1 MRIRRWAV
9 PSDHDKTFEKRTL
22 LADAAAAPRVGVI
35 EKAFGSYARSKFSAE
50 TASPCAL
57 YSTLTVTVP
66 PAETLAMGMETSAAL
81 ADVVAPRTELRLT
94 ANANVR
100 GIHALLLE
108 LIAGTVPDEVMILIE
123 ESLCFVFIAAFLVRR
138 YPPEYLFFVC
148 LFFFRAHRFV
158 LAAPRSNDGFGGGWN
173 FSE

>member
-1 MRIRRWAV
+1 
-9 PSDHDKTFEKRTL
+9 
-22 LADAAAAPRVGVI
+22 
-35 EKAFGSYARSKFSAE
+35 
-50 TASPCAL
+50 
-57 YSTLTVTVP
+57 
-66 PAETLAMGMETSAAL
+66 MGMETSAAL
-81 ADVVAPRTELRLT
+81 ADVVAAKTELRLT

-138 YPPEYLFFVC
+138 DPPEYLLFVC

-158 LAAPRSNDGFGGGWN
+158 LAAPRVKDGFGGGWN
-173 FSE
+173 FSEKILFYRGLRG